1 MDMGSP
7 TDLPDSATTTSPPE
21 SASAQPP
28 QETSQ
33 TPAGLSDEATTS
45 SSNSLEAILN
55 SLQDRLDELAGQLD
69 SAQTT
74 AKEFSTLK
82 GQVQSDLNQAKKLAT
97 SYESAVSET
106 DAAVEGA
113 QTAYDHA
120 EALIGTLDE
129 DDVENLKN
137 AIRAIN
143 DEYQAKVD
151 AYNAAKNDLTSHQDA
166 GDAADADV
174 AAKQHAF
181 DAASEALSGLS
192 ADIKELASPLKS
204 LARDLTA
211 AVDAGQPLKA
221 YVLRSELEA
230 TMSRLQGLTSSD
242 HLDALVSAYS
252 SAQGDLANARKAK
265 SDNALALA
273 GKKAAV
279 ASAKAVLDK
288 AKTTRKDKLAERYVL
303 SSDTS
308 PAAKPA

>member
-1 MDMGSP
+1 MGSP

-21 SASAQPP
+21 SASTQPP

-33 TPAGLSDEATTS
+33 TPAGSTDEATTS

-82 GQVQSDLNQAKKLAT
+82 GQVQSDLNQAKKFAT
-97 SYESAVSET
+97 SYESAISET
-106 DAAVEGA
+106 DAAMEGA
-113 QTAYDHA
+113 QTAHDHA

-129 DDVENLKN
+129 DDVEDLKN
-137 AIRAIN
+137 AITAIN

-151 AYNAAKNDLTSHQDA
+151 ALDSATSDLESHQDA
-166 GDAADADV
+166 AKAADAEV
-174 AAKQHAF
+174 AAKQQAF

-192 ADIKELASPLKS
+192 AEIKGLASPLKS

-221 YVLRSELEA
+221 YVLRSELGA
-230 TMSRLQGLTSSD
+230 SMTRLQELTSSD
-242 HLDALVSAYS
+242 HLDSLVSAYS

-279 ASAKAVLDK
+279 ASAKADLDK
-288 AKTTRKDKLAERYVL
+288 AKTTRKEKLAERYVL